1 MSETLLIAAGAFLAL
16 ATLAALL
23 IPAIGAA
30 RHRKARLHDLI
41 EPDTRKRRKPKRA
54 APNAGSP
61 LSTRRRSIEETLR
74 EMEALQKARLSRSR
88 NPSLLIRMRQAGIL
102 WSKTTY
108 LLVCL
113 GTGVIALPL
122 NIIFLGLP
130 PLAAAGFALAT
141 GRALPHL
148 FINIRR
154 KRRLKAFDNDY
165 PNAIDVIVRGL
176 RSGLPLTDCLRMIA
190 SQAREPLRTEFHT
203 VVDDQT
209 LGVPLPEAIGRLAE
223 RVPLTEVNFFA
234 IVVTI
239 QAKTGGSLAE
249 ALANL
254 SNTLRERRKMAAK
267 IRAMSQEA
275 KSSAAIIG
283 ALPFLVSLA
292 LYVLSPDY
300 IALLFTTSAG
310 NLVLAVSGV
319 WMFIGIM
326 VMRKMIRFNF

>member
-1 MSETLLIAAGAFLAL
+1 MSETLIAVAGAFLAL
-16 ATLAALL
+16 ATFTALL

-30 RHRKARLHDLI
+30 RQRKARMRDLV
-41 EPDTRKRRKPKRA
+41 EPGSRKRRKRGR
-54 APNAGSP
+54 NASNTGP
-61 LSTRRRSIEETLR
+61 LLSTRRRSIEETLR
-74 EMEALQKARLSRSR
+74 EMEALQKARLSRNR

-102 WSKTTY
+102 WSKMTY
-108 LLVCL
+108 CLVCL
-113 GTGVIALPL
+113 GVTAAAFPAIA
-122 NIIFLGLP
+122 IFLDLP
-130 PLAAAGFALAT
+130 PLAAAGFAFAVGL
-141 GRALPHL
+141 ALPHVYVN
-148 FINIRR
+148 FRR
-154 KRRLKAFDNDY
+154 KRRLKAFDRDY

-176 RSGLPLTDCLRMIA
+176 RSGLPLADCLRMIA
-190 SQAREPLRTEFHT
+190 SQAREPLRTEFRT
-203 VVDDQT
+203 IVDDQT

-239 QAKTGGSLAE
+239 QARTGGSLAE

-292 LYVLSPDY
+292 LYILSPDY
-300 IALLFTTSAG
+300 IARLFTTFAG
-310 NLVLAVSGV
+310 NLVLAISGV

-326 VMRKMIRFNF
+326 VMRKMIRFDF